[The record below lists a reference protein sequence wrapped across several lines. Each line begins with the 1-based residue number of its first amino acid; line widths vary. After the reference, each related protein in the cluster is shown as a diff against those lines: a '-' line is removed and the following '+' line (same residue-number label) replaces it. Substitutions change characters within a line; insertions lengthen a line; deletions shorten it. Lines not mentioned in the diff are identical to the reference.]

1 MRLATEMEIEM
12 RVMTMCENESEGE
25 IDDGS
30 H

>member
-25 IDDGS
+25 IDDES